1 MPKAGGDFETAVL
14 ECVDDIN
21 GRLPELAARFDVLVV
36 VSAFARH
43 VGGALQLLMRRK
55 MCDAR
60 QAQLVL
66 RHIEEAAFYATPPP
80 KAPRPTATPV
90 RIRRE

>member
-1 MPKAGGDFETAVL
+1 MSKVKADFGDGVL

-21 GRLPELAARFDVLVV
+21 DRLPELAAHFDVMVV
-36 VSAFARH
+36 VSAFAQH

-60 QAQLVL
+60 QARLVL
-66 RHIEEAAFYATPPP
+66 RHIEEAAFHAGSTP
-80 KAPRPTATPV
+80 KTPRPAVTPV
-90 RIRRE
+90 RIRRD